1 MYVEELTNDK
11 KHDRLVIR
19 GEVSSINDRANQEDH
34 LYINSRSRS
43 DTITIIQSCE
53 SDRIY
58 GSSGR
63 HIWAHVRGAFWRGR
77 NWGRQAQPPLQL
89 GTQSEQN
96 EVKKKASWLSA
107 FLFLCFLALQDTRK
121 HLYSSAATIMS
132 RSCCHSSA
140 SPTMMIFVPSNH
152 QSE

>member
-63 HIWAHVRGAFWRGR
+63 HI
-77 NWGRQAQPPLQL
+77 
-89 GTQSEQN
+89 
-96 EVKKKASWLSA
+96 
-107 FLFLCFLALQDTRK
+107 
-121 HLYSSAATIMS
+121 
-132 RSCCHSSA
+132 
-140 SPTMMIFVPSNH
+140 
-152 QSE
+152 